1 LIIKSTNLNLSLIK
15 KLKSFFSTFFKFVG
29 IFFSTL
35 IIIFILFFYNSGL
48 SKTYSLGEFFNQMN
62 TKVLDRYMGLNFLKM
77 SEYINIYK
85 LRFKALIFKPKL
97 ENIYLDISQKTILNL
112 EIQKKIKSESNN
124 FEIPKKYFQMFPATL
139 RHNEEKYKVK
149 IRLKGDRRIHWSKRD
164 ERSYKIDIRG
174 NSRLFGLEE
183 FSLQKPLTKNYTYEL
198 IFHKL
203 LKYVD
208 LINIKYFLINLHINN
223 ENLKA
228 YALEEGFSRELL
240 ERQKKPNGPIFSV
253 NEILGEYYPNIDYE
267 IYSKKFWME
276 KSPKLIENL
285 FLNLN
290 NIKMGSSHINYHF
303 DIDKWAKYFAIVD
316 LTGSYH
322 GSLSKSVK
330 LYYNPLSKKFEPIGY
345 DAHYTKGNFDN
356 FIILD
361 FLQEN
366 PKCSWI
372 CEQKIWYLKFLK
384 ENNEELNSLFLKKYI
399 SYLNEFTSDKFLK
412 NFYKINN
419 DDIEKFNLI
428 VYSEK
433 SKADKISWKG
443 IGPFVYDK
451 DILFER
457 AKLIKSRINS
467 VNLDDIRISYYDK
480 NLIFEDNTYSNFPIR
495 ALSINCTTKD
505 KEKDYF
511 FAGSMK
517 IKWQNSCKELKFTD
531 YKNNSKKLIIK
542 NNISINYD

>member
-1 LIIKSTNLNLSLIK
+1 MIIKSTNLNLSLIK

-240 ERQKKPNGPIFSV
+240 ERQK
-253 NEILGEYYPNIDYE
+253 
-267 IYSKKFWME
+267 
-276 KSPKLIENL
+276 NL
-285 FLNLN
+285 T
-290 NIKMGSSHINYHF
+290 
-303 DIDKWAKYFAIVD
+303 V
-316 LTGSYH
+316 
-322 GSLSKSVK
+322 
-330 LYYNPLSKKFEPIGY
+330 
-345 DAHYTKGNFDN
+345 
-356 FIILD
+356 
-361 FLQEN
+361 Q
-366 PKCSWI
+366 
-372 CEQKIWYLKFLK
+372 YL
-384 ENNEELNSLFLKKYI
+384 
-399 SYLNEFTSDKFLK
+399 
-412 NFYKINN
+412 
-419 DDIEKFNLI
+419 
-428 VYSEK
+428 V
-433 SKADKISWKG
+433 
-443 IGPFVYDK
+443 
-451 DILFER
+451 
-457 AKLIKSRINS
+457 
-467 VNLDDIRISYYDK
+467 
-480 NLIFEDNTYSNFPIR
+480 
-495 ALSINCTTKD
+495 
-505 KEKDYF
+505 
-511 FAGSMK
+511 
-517 IKWQNSCKELKFTD
+517 
-531 YKNNSKKLIIK
+531 
-542 NNISINYD
+542 